1 MQTYVGLNALWK
13 RLQYAVHV
21 DALGVLPFVIEGL
34 LHLLGQR
41 FADTMMF
48 DEIADA
54 LFHLFQ
60 FFCTLIQLDNN
71 CGDASKNG
79 GTQER

>member
-1 MQTYVGLNALWK
+1 MEANVGLDAFWK

-21 DALGVLPFVIEGL
+21 DALGVLPFVIERF

-41 FADTMMF
+41 FADSMMF

-54 LFHLFQ
+54 LLHLFQ
-60 FFCTLIQLDNN
+60 FFCALIQLDDN
-71 CGDASKNG
+71 CGDTAKYG
-79 GTQER
+79 GT

>member
-1 MQTYVGLNALWK
+1 MQTYVGLDAFGK
-13 RLQYAVHV
+13 RLQNAVHV

-34 LHLLGQR
+34 LHLFGQR
-41 FADTMMF
+41 FADSMMF
-48 DEIADA
+48 DEVANA

-60 FFCTLIQLDNN
+60 FFGTLIQLDDN